1 MNEITLQLKT
11 GSADTTLKIRGDTKE
26 EARALAHAI
35 AGLWKSA
42 TDAEKQCLISLV
54 ESGKPL
60 DYRSVSEK
68 EFRELCGRLKGAN
81 LFARMDK
88 KGMYHVV
95 MRRED
100 KEQSH
105 EASAVRL
112 LRKKQIAKEVEKR
125 HGKKPQEAKD
135 EKPSDEEQKVS
146 MLFMV
151 RRELAPMLERIEKLE
166 DEFKKMMEEK

>member
-26 EARALAHAI
+26 EARALAQAI
-35 AGLWKSA
+35 AALWKSA
-42 TDAEKQCLISLV
+42 TDAEKQCLSSLV
-54 ESGKPL
+54 ESSKPL
-60 DYRSVSEK
+60 DYREVSEK
-68 EFRELCGRLKGAN
+68 EFRALCGRLKGAN

-95 MRRED
+95 MQRDEKKHD
-100 KEQSH
+100 Q
-105 EASAVRL
+105 EAMAVRL

-125 HGKKPQEAKD
+125 HGKKPKEAKD
-135 EKPSDEEQKVS
+135 ETLSDEEQKVS

-151 RRELAPMLERIEKLE
+151 RRELAPMIDRIEKLE
-166 DEFKKMMEEK
+166 LEFKKMMEDK